1 MTARVDSHEKTI
13 TSLIDTVNNIQE
25 TVNVILKIPII
36 EKHLN
41 ENIANKQILP
51 KTPVGVSSA
60 TGDGRKS
67 RSRGREQRRRGSSEQ
82 RRRGSST
89 ARSKT
94 PHRVPMEQEPSTPS
108 RGIKRRTTESS
119 PTSPEGNEGRAPPPK
134 EAPKNGCDTISPSVK
149 KANRP
154 SSTEDVRS
162 LREEEPLATPP
173 APEEK
178 PATTPESATK
188 SGKVGKGGKSR
199 PKIITGLKAGKLP
212 SKLPNR

>member
-1 MTARVDSHEKTI
+1 MLQIPMIKTI
-13 TSLIDTVNNIQE
+13 YNEE
-25 TVNVILKIPII
+25 TAK
-36 EKHLN
+36 
-41 ENIANKQILP
+41 KQSQAS
-51 KTPVGVSSA
+51 KDASSA
-60 TGDGRKS
+60 AGDGRKS

-82 RRRGSST
+82 RRRGSSA

-94 PHRVPMEQEPSTPS
+94 PVRIPMEQEPSTPS
-108 RGIKRRTTESS
+108 RGIKRRNTEPSPPSS
-119 PTSPEGNEGRAPPPK
+119 PEVNKESLPPPK
-134 EAPKNGCDTISPSVK
+134 ETPKNGCDTIPPSVK
-149 KANRP
+149 KAHRP